1 MMYLATIPFIAFFGM
16 MLLVA
21 TYGEI
26 WINKNGM
33 DEYLLVLAII
43 TTIGVGMKARKIEA
57 KMLKAWV
64 KGKKDKANKLRQ
76 KLIQKFA
83 KK

>member
-1 MMYLATIPFIAFFGM
+1 MIALMILPILSFFGM
-16 MLLVA
+16 MLLVSV
-21 TYGEI
+21 YGEI

-64 KGKKDKANKLRQ
+64 KGKRDKANKLRQ
-76 KLIQKFA
+76 KLIQKYA